1 MLVSY
6 IYLSNENLA
15 DTGIINNINTVS
27 HLFCIKDR
35 LNLLCAN
42 VEEIPT
48 LLKKAC
54 RKNRLVV
61 LSPGIMSRYK
71 ENLNKLSKKLTIET
85 FLADDDGIS
94 SFVATYKNSYIAV
107 LNDNCKEIISHLLC
121 KLRYKDNS
129 NLTYDYI
136 NINEVSL
143 ESVRETLKEQCPF
156 SNPQLI
162 AEEYYNYVR
171 IHIIALHDHF
181 EYCSE
186 LCSDTKRNLK
196 MLFGDN
202 CFTDDIY
209 KTVVDLLIEKNL
221 KVATAESC
229 TAGMV
234 SSAITSISNSS
245 KVFEIGIASYSDR
258 IKRDA
263 LGVSQSTINLYG
275 AVSMQTACEMAR
287 GIKNLSDADI
297 GIAVTGVAG
306 PNTSE
311 NKPVGTVY
319 IAMTDGMKNWVI
331 KPEIPENLSRNI
343 TREKITYEVF
353 DLLRRYLEYLPE
365 ALPDGTAVDAPC
377 FLLYNQPHYND
388 GLIYNNIITEQ
399 SDNNVYDITDVD
411 FVKVEQDNTESVAHG
426 FTVNIPKKIIVNRY
440 LAKIFYRIS
449 DLINSVSGFTKYST
463 AIIFALVSAI
473 IILGSVYAYT
483 YFSAENNN
491 NEIISQIRNS
501 WSYSPSIT
509 TESTLVCFKPLNKI
523 NSEIDGWLT
532 IDNTEINL
540 PVCKA
545 NDNKFYS
552 KHNYYKEQSRFGA
565 LYFDSNTVIERDK
578 QNQNIVVYGNDT
590 LNGTMFGSLKDYKSV
605 KYLKQN
611 FKINL
616 CTEYTSKDFLI
627 FAVMIVTDDPKQN
640 GENFIY
646 NKIDFAD
653 NNEFNSWITQVKMR
667 SLYKNSATISETS
680 QILTLVTD
688 SSEFTGA
695 KLVIMAYND
704 SSDEFIKL
712 VKENNYAN
720 SININ
725 RSPKYP
731 QKWYDRHGTVNP
743 YTYKDTSDN
752 NSSTESNTSSSIIVI
767 RPNDTTSS
775 DVTSSDDTST
785 DVSSDASSTPS
796 TDNTESSNSSIP
808 STPTSHP
815 TSSDNGSSE
824 ESKPTES
831 GDNSSSDVSS
841 NSSSNEETN
850 SSESSDSSE
859 SSSDSSS
866 NIPSA

>member
-15 DTGIINNINTVS
+15 DTGIINNINTVL
-27 HLFCIKDR
+27 HLFCSKDG
-35 LNLLCAN
+35 LDLLCGN
-42 VEEIPT
+42 VEEIPSM
-48 LLKKAC
+48 LKKSS
-54 RKNRLVV
+54 KKSRLIV

-71 ENLNKLSKKLTIET
+71 ENLNELSKKLSIET
-85 FLADDDGIS
+85 FLADDDGIT

-107 LNDNCKEIISHLLC
+107 LNDNCKEIISFLLS
-121 KLRYKDNS
+121 KLKYKDNS
-129 NLTYDYI
+129 NLTYDYV
-136 NINEVSL
+136 NVNGVSI
-143 ESVRETLKEQCPF
+143 ESVKETLKEQCPF

-171 IHIIALHDHF
+171 IHILALHDRF
-181 EYCSE
+181 EYCDE

-229 TAGMV
+229 TAGMI

-263 LGVSQSTINLYG
+263 LGVSQSTIGLYG

-319 IAMTDGMKNWVI
+319 IAMTDGKKNWVI
-331 KPEIPENLSRNI
+331 KPVIPEKLSRNA
-343 TREKITYEVF
+343 TRERITYEVF

-365 ALPDGTAVDAPC
+365 TLPDGTPVDAPC

-388 GLIYNNIITEQ
+388 GLIYNNIISEQ
-399 SDNNVYDITDVD
+399 FDNNVYDYDINDVD
-411 FVKVEQDNTESVAHG
+411 SIKDEQKIPEVISQG
-426 FTVNIPKKIIVNRY
+426 FTVNIPKRIIISRY
-440 LAKIFYRIS
+440 FAKTFYRIS
-449 DLINSVSGFTKYST
+449 DLISSASGFAKYST

-473 IILGSVYAYT
+473 IISGSVFAYT
-483 YFSAENNN
+483 YFSAEKNN
-491 NEIISQIRNS
+491 NEIINQIRSS
-501 WSYSPSIT
+501 WNYSPTIT

-523 NSEIDGWLT
+523 NSEIDGWLK

-545 NDNKFYS
+545 DDNKFYS
-552 KHNYYKEQSRFGA
+552 NHNYYKEQSRFGA
-565 LYFDSNTVIERDK
+565 LYFDSNTIIERDK
-578 QNQNIVVYGNDT
+578 QNQNIVVYGNNT
-590 LNGTMFGSLKDYKSV
+590 LNGSMFGSLKEYKSI
-605 KYLKQN
+605 KYMKQN

-616 CTEYTSKDFLI
+616 CTEYASKDYLI

-646 NKIDFAD
+646 NKIDFID
-653 NNEFNSWITQVKMR
+653 NNDFNDWIAQVKTR
-667 SLYKNSATISETS
+667 SLYKTDATISETS

-688 SSEFTGA
+688 SSEFVGA

-704 SSDEFIKL
+704 TSDEFTKL
-712 VKENNYAN
+712 VKENNYFS

-725 RSPKYP
+725 RSPRYP
-731 QKWYDRHGTVNP
+731 QKWYDRHGIVNP
-743 YTYKDTSDN
+743 YEYKDTSN
-752 NSSTESNTSSSIIVI
+752 NTSSIESNTSSSIIVI

-775 DVTSSDDTST
+775 DITSSDDIST
-785 DVSSDASSTPS
+785 DY
-796 TDNTESSNSSIP
+796 TENPDTSIP
-808 STPTSHP
+808 SSPSSET
-815 TSSDNGSSE
+815 TSSDNVSSE
-824 ESKPTES
+824 ESEPSELD
-831 GDNSSSDVSS
+831 DNSSSNVSS
-841 NSSSNEETN
+841 ENSSSEETN
-850 SSESSDSSE
+850 SSESDGSSDNSN
-859 SSSDSSS
+859 DSSS
-866 NIPSA
+866 NIPLE